1 MDKKRTDHN
10 EILLRKIIIV
20 ILKRIWRK
28 IYEGDFLNFEKLYSM
43 VILYK
48 TKPMALYNLDIL
60 WELKHFYK

>member
-28 IYEGDFLNFEKLYSM
+28 IYEGDFLDFDKLYSM

-48 TKPMALYNLDIL
+48 TKQIALYKLDNLVGIKTFL
-60 WELKHFYK
+60 